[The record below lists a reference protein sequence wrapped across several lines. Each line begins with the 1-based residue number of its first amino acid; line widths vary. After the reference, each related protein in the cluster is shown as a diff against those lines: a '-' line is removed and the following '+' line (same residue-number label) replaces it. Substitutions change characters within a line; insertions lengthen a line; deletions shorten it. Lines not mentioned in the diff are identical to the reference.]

1 MRDRA
6 VFSANAVRRILRKLP
21 PISAVNDGVALEFV
35 SAFRGTTMRPT
46 DDSRRTADQP
56 MFEHDATA
64 AGYELDALHQAKE
77 RQDKIHAALDVW
89 ISAAIAE
96 LASGR

>member
-6 VFSANAVRRILRKLP
+6 VFCANAIRRILRKLP
-21 PISAVNDGVALEFV
+21 PISAANDVAALEFV

-46 DDSRRTADQP
+46 DDSRRTADEP
-56 MFEHDATA
+56 MFEHDASD
-64 AGYELDALHQAKE
+64 AGYELDALHLAKQ

>member
-1 MRDRA
+1 
-6 VFSANAVRRILRKLP
+6 
-21 PISAVNDGVALEFV
+21 
-35 SAFRGTTMRPT
+35 MRPT
-46 DDSRRTADQP
+46 DDSRRTADEP
-56 MFEHDATA
+56 MFEHDASD
-64 AGYELDALHQAKE
+64 AGYELDALHLAKQ

>member
-6 VFSANAVRRILRKLP
+6 VFFANAIRRILRKLP
-21 PISAVNDGVALEFV
+21 PISAANDVAALEFV

-46 DDSRRTADQP
+46 DDSRRTADEP
-56 MFEHDATA
+56 MFEHDASD
-64 AGYELDALHQAKE
+64 AGYELDALHLAKQ

>member
-1 MRDRA
+1 M
-6 VFSANAVRRILRKLP
+6 
-21 PISAVNDGVALEFV
+21 
-35 SAFRGTTMRPT
+35 MRPT
-46 DDSRRTADQP
+46 DDSQCTVDEH
-56 MFEHDATA
+56 MFEDEATA
-64 AGYELDALHQAKE
+64 AGFEPDALHLAKE